1 MGEIADMMIEGL
13 IDAETGELLDGEAP
27 GYPRSKYG
35 NIPGAQEPN
44 QKTGFACDMCGKY
57 LRTEQGLRDHVRGK
71 HQGFCR
77 ESFEALREELN
88 ECVTDLVVTLGNIQ
102 NELDKGHNEWEGV
115 DEHLRERIDKAR
127 DVLAKA
133 EGKQ

>member
-1 MGEIADMMIEGL
+1 MGEIADMMIEGF

-35 NIPGAQEPN
+35 NIPGAQKPN
-44 QKTGFACDMCGKY
+44 QKTGFQCDMCGKY
-57 LRTEQGLRDHVRGK
+57 MRTEQGLCDHIRDK

-77 ESFEALREELN
+77 ESFDALREELK
-88 ECVTDLVVTLGNIQ
+88 ECGKDLVVILGNIQ
-102 NELDKGHNEWEGV
+102 CELAKGHDEWLGV
-115 DEHLRERIDKAR
+115 DTHLRKRIDKVSA
-127 DVLAKA
+127 VLAKA